1 MTDLDSLQKAVKKS
15 GLKKSHIADQMGM
28 NPKTLWRKLSGQ
40 TEFTLSEADK
50 LGEVLGMNQ
59 EEKRNIFFN

>member
-1 MTDLDSLQKAVKKS
+1 MTDLGSLQKAVKKS
-15 GLKKSHIADQMGM
+15 GLKKSYIAEHLGM

-50 LGEVLGMNQ
+50 LGEVLGMKP
-59 EEKRNIFFN
+59 EEKRTIFFN

>member
-1 MTDLDSLQKAVKKS
+1 MTDLGSLQKTVKKS
-15 GLKKSHIADQMGM
+15 GLKKNHIAECLGM

-50 LGEVLGMNQ
+50 LGEVLGMKP
-59 EEKRNIFFN
+59 EEKKKIFFS